1 MKASH
6 KYIYSTQDKKHAKR
20 SLREKLSGMRLKWK
34 LFAFLVAFVA
44 FALLV
49 VWFFQVGMLDRFYR
63 GARRKDILR
72 AVDIIVE
79 SVPGDDNSVSEIA
92 LKCASDYDVCVRL
105 FKITDNKASEIASVE
120 GSDGCFIHF
129 MGYSELSAIVNKAIE
144 NGGEFIETLDF
155 SPFPRQSSEKSEKT
169 YKKDLPDATADT
181 KRSGT
186 SAQDDSFDAD
196 SVNKDKYDGVK
207 NDGSSDIL
215 HTDEKISSEIYVK
228 VFDASDGCEYAL
240 LINANLVPVNSIVN
254 TLNIQFIWIVTL
266 MTVGALILAFVL
278 SGIIARPVSDMNAA
292 AKKLSRGEYDVVF
305 PENGC
310 RETRELAATLNQT
323 ANELSKSDRLQKELI
338 ANISHDLRT
347 PLTMICG
354 YSEVMRDIPGEN
366 TPENMQVVIDEATR
380 MSELVK
386 DLLDIS
392 KIRSGARTPSLEY
405 FDITET
411 VNTVLQRY
419 EKLIEHDGYQISFI
433 YDRHITVFAD
443 RTMILQ
449 VIYNLI
455 NNAVNYCGEDK
466 KVKVTQTVADNRG
479 RITVS
484 DNGVGISEADIRY
497 VWDRYYKVDKV
508 HKIATVGTGLGL
520 SIVKEI
526 LELHNATYGVYS
538 TLGVGSAFWFEL
550 EVQNIENEEIKSGD
564 KEGEDIE

>member
-1 MKASH
+1 MEASRKH
-6 KYIYSTQDKKHAKR
+6 RSSSEKNKKSEKR
-20 SLREKLSGMRLKWK
+20 SLREMLGGMKLKWK
-34 LFAFLVAFVA
+34 LFAFLVIFVV

-63 GARRKDILR
+63 KARHKDILK
-72 AVDIIVE
+72 AVDAIVA
-79 SVPGDDNSVSEIA
+79 SVPSDEDSISETA

-120 GSDGCFIHF
+120 GSGGCFIHF
-129 MGYSELSAIVNKAIE
+129 MEYSELSAIVAKAIE

-155 SPFPRQSSEKSEKT
+155 SPFPRESYEKSDKS
-169 YKKDLPDATADT
+169 YKKELPDATADN
-181 KRSGT
+181 KKYGT
-186 SAQDDSFDAD
+186 ADQDASADAD
-196 SVNKDKYDGVK
+196 SVNKDRYDSLK
-207 NDGSSDIL
+207 NDGSGDVL

-228 VFDASDGCEYAL
+228 VFTASNGGGYAV
-240 LINANLVPVNSIVN
+240 LINASLVPVNSIVN
-254 TLNIQFIWIVTL
+254 TLNTQFIWIVIL
-266 MTVGALILAFVL
+266 MTVGALILALLL
-278 SGIIARPVSDMNAA
+278 SGIIAKPVSDMNTS
-292 AKKLSRGEYDVVF
+292 AKKLSKGEYDVVF
-305 PENGC
+305 PEKGC

-323 ANELSKSDRLQKELI
+323 ADELSKNDRLQKELI

-392 KIRSGARTPSLEY
+392 KIRSGARAPSLEY

-411 VNTVLQRY
+411 VNAVLQRY
-419 EKLIEHDGYQISFI
+419 EKLIKRDGYQISFI
-433 YDRHITVFAD
+433 YDKNITVLAD

-466 KVKVTQTVADNRG
+466 RVKVTQTVADNRV

-484 DNGVGISEADIRY
+484 DNGAGISEEDIRY

-526 LELHNATYGVYS
+526 LEKHNATYGVYS

-550 EVQNIENEEIKSGD
+550 EIQNIARGN
-564 KEGEDIE
+564 IE